1 MRISGSPMGDV
12 FVDLWG
18 VLADSRRM
26 TPAYRQRA
34 AELLWSRHGGS
45 IEAWLRAHDAA
56 GAWYEAHMASPE
68 TWTEGT
74 WIEVVNGADR
84 ENVLRLFREAGAPP
98 PEDPLAFSK
107 AFDLEVMSVIDAAFP
122 DARTAVKR
130 LRKAGHRVFVST
142 NATEANA
149 RGAPAVLPGRGQG
162 RTRSSLMYRT
172 VSPAAANRRDFFTP
186 CASRT
191 ARLTSGHIP
200 RYFSGS
206 AWTRYFAC
214 VRSGSPS
221 YARKWEP
228 YLNPVFATIPRAFRS
243 SYTSR
248 RRSKSGWIRR
258 ASASNLGSAIRR
270 SVSPVPGSIAPGFR
284 RGAASVRESV

>member
-1 MRISGSPMGDV
+1 MRISGSPMADV

-107 AFDLEVMSVIDAAFP
+107 AFDLVEMAVIDAAFP

-149 RGAPAVLPGRGQG
+149 RGALGGAKLLSEVDGVFTGERQNAGKVEAPYWRAVVDRPPTDPKKSVVVDGRPGYLKAAGPVGFRGLPFGPGR
-162 RTRSSLMYRT
+162 R
-172 VSPAAANRRDFFTP
+172 PP
-186 CASRT
+186 
-191 ARLTSGHIP
+191 
-200 RYFSGS
+200 
-206 AWTRYFAC
+206 
-214 VRSGSPS
+214 
-221 YARKWEP
+221 
-228 YLNPVFATIPRAFRS
+228 
-243 SYTSR
+243 
-248 RRSKSGWIRR
+248 
-258 ASASNLGSAIRR
+258 
-270 SVSPVPGSIAPGFR
+270 
-284 RGAASVRESV
+284 

>member
-1 MRISGSPMGDV
+1 MADV

-149 RGAPAVLPGRGQG
+149 RGALGGAKLLSEVDGVFTGERQNAGKVEAPYWRAIVDRLPTDPKKSFVVDDRPEY
-162 RTRSSLMYRT
+162 LK
-172 VSPAAANRRDFFTP
+172 AAA
-186 CASRT
+186 
-191 ARLTSGHIP
+191 L
-200 RYFSGS
+200 
-206 AWTRYFAC
+206 
-214 VRSGSPS
+214 V
-221 YARKWEP
+221 
-228 YLNPVFATIPRAFRS
+228 
-243 SYTSR
+243 
-248 RRSKSGWIRR
+248 
-258 ASASNLGSAIRR
+258 
-270 SVSPVPGSIAPGFR
+270 GFR
-284 RGAASVRESV
+284 CLLLDRDGRHPPATMPPYVEATLRNLAGLPQYVQDAVRAARVRA